1 MVRFRRKEEGREV
14 EAKETEK
21 TDDEVG
27 EHAKDKEHQVGR
39 RAPSTG
45 DDFEEGM
52 GVGSV
57 PLQFTG
63 QHREQKDLD
72 SRRRTI

>member
-1 MVRFRRKEEGREV
+1 MVRFRRREEGREV
-14 EAKETEK
+14 ESRKQKK
-21 TDDEVG
+21 TNDEVG

-39 RAPSTG
+39 RAPPTG

-57 PLQFTG
+57 FLQLAG
-63 QHREQKDLD
+63 QH
-72 SRRRTI
+72 